1 MKVAVRNHKML
12 LYGVAI
18 ISILLSSYV
27 VSYFFVST
35 SYCGEFEGGIIHF
48 RIFKHNWQ
56 LTFWKPLLLAENL
69 CVSNEFYGHVGSGA
83 SLPLPV
89 TKKRDS
95 NNLLNLTNDSR
106 DAADI

>member
-1 MKVAVRNHKML
+1 ML
-12 LYGVAI
+12 LLWSCHN
-18 ISILLSSYV
+18 SITLGSYV

-35 SYCGEFEGGIIHF
+35 SYCGEFEVFIIYF
-48 RIFKHNWQ
+48 RIFIHNWQ